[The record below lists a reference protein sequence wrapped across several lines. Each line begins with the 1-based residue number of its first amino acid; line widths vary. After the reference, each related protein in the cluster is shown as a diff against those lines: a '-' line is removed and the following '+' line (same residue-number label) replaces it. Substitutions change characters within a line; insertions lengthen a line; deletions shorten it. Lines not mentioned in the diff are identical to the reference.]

1 MRTVQIHNGFFIVFE
16 RGEEVVSAL
25 TQFTEREEV
34 HWAVFDAIG
43 AVEDIEIG
51 YYDLE
56 AREYVFRQEEGP
68 FEVVSFKGNVSEF
81 NEAPMV
87 HAHAALA
94 RADETLGMIGGHVRS
109 ARVALALEMSLWFVS
124 QPLIRE
130 LDDETGLN
138 LITMEV

>member
-1 MRTVQIHNGFFIVFE
+1 MRTVQIHNGFFVVFE

-43 AVEDIEIG
+43 AVEDVEIG

-81 NEAPMV
+81 NEMPMV

-94 RADETLGMIGGHVRS
+94 RADETLDMIGGHVRS